1 MAIQLNQ
8 ASELLMSI
16 ALFAASLVMIRYTR
30 RRIRELPQEDK
41 RMGRPLYAY
50 AVGTLAMGMASLA
63 NYLSAVYPIG
73 QIIFVYTMFALLAPC
88 IILIA
93 ALVVL
98 ERGHFVVPVVL
109 SAVLIGTVIL
119 VPYVRHPSQL
129 LIVAGTIS
137 ALLYL
142 PAIALF
148 GYILYRARRATSLGL
163 FYLVAFYPLYPIT
176 LISSLFFPVDLV
188 VVVVGLRLFGPAIT
202 AAAFQMRD
210 IGISIE
216 LAVYGM
222 AYALIAFWFSYTM
235 ISVVSNPVTLVSL
248 TLIAIGATIGFG
260 TGSYTYARWKKSRLA
275 ATFAL
280 FLSFTFVTW
289 AFILFA
295 LQGIGLAAAVYYTY
309 AYIYLTFVALVCFNL
324 AVFLAL
330 EWRSL
335 VLLPVLMVLPLFIY
349 LATLYPT
356 DPQSSPLFFSVIAVT
371 GVIAVLV
378 PVALYLYLGIR
389 MRRVKAPNLSRPF
402 LLAVG
407 IIEVALGM
415 ALGPAISGLSPMDV
429 ANPVSSVLILTG
441 FVSWW
446 LGITG
451 KLEGFT
457 KWLHARSRPRAA
469 ATISAPVEKVP
480 PTGGA

>member
-1 MAIQLNQ
+1 MTIQLNQ

-16 ALFAASLVMIRYTR
+16 ALFVASLVMIRYTR
-30 RRIRELPQEDK
+30 HRIKELPQEDK

-50 AVGTLAMGMASLA
+50 AVGTFAMGTASLA

-73 QIIFVYTMFALLAPC
+73 QIIFVYTMLALLAPC
-88 IILIA
+88 IISIA

-98 ERGHFVVPVVL
+98 GRGHFVVPVVL
-109 SAVLIGTVIL
+109 SVVLIGTAIL

-129 LIVAGTIS
+129 LIVAGIIS
-137 ALLYL
+137 AILYL
-142 PAIALF
+142 PAFALF
-148 GYILYRARRATSLGL
+148 GYILYRARRATSFGL

-176 LISSLFFPVDLV
+176 LIALPPFPVDLLSL
-188 VVVVGLRLFGPAIT
+188 VVGLRLFGPAIT
-202 AAAFQMRD
+202 AAAFQIRD

-216 LAVYGM
+216 LAGYGM

-235 ISVVSNPVTLVSL
+235 ISVVSNPVMLVSL
-248 TLIAIGATIGFG
+248 TAITIGATIGFG

-280 FLSFTFVTW
+280 FLSFTFATW

-295 LQGIGLAAAVYYTY
+295 LQGIGLATAVYYTY

-335 VLLPVLMVLPLFIY
+335 ILLPVLIVLPLMIY
-349 LATLYPT
+349 LATLYPVE
-356 DPQSSPLFFSVIAVT
+356 PRSSPLFYPVIAVT
-371 GVIAVLV
+371 GVITALV
-378 PVALYLYLGIR
+378 PVVLYLYLGLR
-389 MRRVKAPNLSRPF
+389 MRRVMAPNVSRPF

-407 IIEVALGM
+407 ILEVALGM
-415 ALGPAISGLSPMDV
+415 AVGPALTGLSPMDV
-429 ANPVSSVLILTG
+429 ANPVSGFLILAG
-441 FVSWW
+441 FLSWW
-446 LGITG
+446 LGVTG

-457 KWLHARSRPRAA
+457 KWWYGRSRPRAP
-469 ATISAPVEKVP
+469 ATTSAPVDKVP